1 MKSNKNIVLLGMMG
15 SGKSTIG
22 YLLSNKINSD
32 FYDIDKIIEEEEG
45 LKITEIFENK
55 GENYFRKIEKKITL
69 EELKKNNL
77 IIALGG
83 GAFINTSVRTKIK
96 SSCLSFWLDL
106 KVESLLIRLKND
118 KKRPLLD
125 KDKLEESINKI
136 YLERKKIY
144 NESNFR
150 IKCNSMDKDEIV
162 YKIIELYESSRNK
175 I

>member
-55 GENYFRKIEKKITL
+55 GENYFRKTEKKISL
-69 EELKKNNL
+69 EELKNSNTV
-77 IIALGG
+77 IALGG
-83 GAFINTSVRTKIK
+83 GAFMEK
-96 SSCLSFWLDL
+96 SIRNGAKNLSISFWLDVSL
-106 KVESLLIRLKND
+106 QSLLIRLKNV

-125 KDKLEESINKI
+125 KDNLKESIYKI
-136 YLERKKIY
+136 YSERKKIY
-144 NESNFR
+144 NKSDFR
-150 IKCNSMDKDEIV
+150 IKCDSKNTDQIV
-162 YKIIELYESSRNK
+162 NKIIKLYENAANK

>member
-1 MKSNKNIVLLGMMG
+1 MMG
-15 SGKSTIG
+15 VGKSTIG
-22 YLLSNKINSD
+22 EKLAKKLKRK
-32 FYDIDKIIEEEEG
+32 FVDIDKIIEIKE
-45 LKITEIFENK
+45 KNTIKEIFENK

-77 IIALGG
+77 VMALGG
-83 GAFINTSVRTKIK
+83 GAFINTSIRRKIK

-106 KVESLLIRLKND
+106 TVESLLTRLKNV

-125 KDKLEESINKI
+125 QDKLEQSINKI
-136 YLERKKIY
+136 YSERKKIY

-150 IKCNSMDKDEIV
+150 IKCNSMDKDEII
-162 YKIIELYESSRNK
+162 YKIIELYENSGNK